1 VEFHIERGDRICLLG
16 SNGTGKSS
24 MLRILAG
31 EAKPDAGEVISGP
44 VCGWAVCPNRCPP
57 I

>member
-1 VEFHIERGDRICLLG
+1 MLDHVEFHIERGDRVCLLG

-31 EAKPDAGEVISGP
+31 
-44 VCGWAVCPNRCPP
+44 
-57 I
+57 